1 MGVPQPCLWCLQT
14 KVPPS
19 SKLFAHQSSGLST
32 TVGVVNFLGPL
43 DRVLSGDVIWLCSV
57 SQFLKCSLPKANTY
71 IKAIWFSAVS
81 QIKALPLKCSEMRLV
96 IFLIVKVSLIFYSV
110 TKGIMCV

>member
-1 MGVPQPCLWCLQT
+1 M
-14 KVPPS
+14 
-19 SKLFAHQSSGLST
+19 
-32 TVGVVNFLGPL
+32 GVVNFLGPL